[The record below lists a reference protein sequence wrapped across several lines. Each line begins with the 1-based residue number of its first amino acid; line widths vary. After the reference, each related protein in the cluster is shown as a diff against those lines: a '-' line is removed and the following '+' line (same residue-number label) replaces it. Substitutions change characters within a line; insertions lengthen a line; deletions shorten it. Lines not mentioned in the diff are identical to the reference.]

1 MQFAIQVLRRK
12 RDAQGQPM
20 TMPDG
25 EACHEFRH
33 HPIGGLRSSVEALCR
48 IIGIAGELRDLMN
61 ELQFPEMA
69 SIEIPRRAIS
79 ALTINVP
86 EERLNTVSVAEFAGR
101 DELIALRDARLE
113 AGEPEARCFL
123 VMIV

>member
-25 EACHEFRH
+25 EPCHEFRH

-48 IIGIAGELRDLMN
+48 IIGIGAELRDLMSAR
-61 ELQFPEMA
+61 QFPEMA

-79 ALTINVP
+79 ALAIHVP
-86 EERLNTVSVAEFAGR
+86 EERLNTVSVADFAGR
-101 DELIALRDARLE
+101 AELLALRDARLE
-113 AGEPEARCFL
+113 AGEPGARCFL
-123 VMIV
+123 VMMA